1 MIRRFVQ
8 HQDVRVCETEAGERD
23 AGFLAAGEERHFLQ
37 AGHAGDAEGAE
48 VAAVFFVLF
57 AGEIFRHEADGAG
70 VHVEG
75 VDVVLGE
82 EADAEAWVLA
92 DEALGGGELAD
103 EEFEDGGF
111 AGAVGADDADAGVEL
126 DVEVDVGEEGFVGG
140 VAKGDVGHLN
150 DWWGELLDVG
160 EFEVNDVFGF
170 RGFEDGHFFELFDAG
185 LGFGGFGG
193 VVTEFV
199 DEGLE
204 VSALAH
210 LVLVFAFGRFAA
222 FFLGGVE

>member
-1 MIRRFVQ
+1 M
-8 HQDVRVCETEAGERD
+8 RVCETEAGERD

-37 AGHAGDAEGAE
+37 ARHAGDAKGAE

-57 AGEIFRHEADGAG
+57 AGEVFRHEADGAG

-92 DEALGGGELAD
+92 DEALGGRELAD

-111 AGAVGADDADAGVEL
+111 AGAVGADDANAGVEL
-126 DVEVDVGEEGFVGG
+126 DVEVDVAEEGFARG
-140 VAKGDVGHLN
+140 VAEGDVGHLD
-150 DWWGELLDVG
+150 DWWGEFFDVG
-160 EFEVNDVFGF
+160 EFEVDNVFGF
-170 RGFEDGHFFELFDAG
+170 WCFENRHFFELFNAG
-185 LGFGGFGG
+185 LGFGGLGG
-193 VVTEFV
+193 IVAELV

-210 LVLVFAFGRFAA
+210 LILVFAFGRFAA
-222 FFLGGVE
+222 FFFGGVERVWGLSVF